1 MHSETIGELPEPL
14 PYQRSMVE
22 FLKAEE
28 SDLWKWFSSTKARA
42 EQSEAVRLD
51 LLKTT
56 YRLESSTQ
64 PQLYATAGEVLKHYG
79 LQVPITFY
87 QAQSAGPMNAGLAYL
102 PGEAHVVL
110 VGPVLAALSEAELR
124 ALLAHELAHFVLY
137 EGWDGEFLVA
147 ADLLRALANDV
158 AAAAA
163 HVESARLYT
172 LYGEIFA
179 DRGAYC
185 VTRNAAITIATLIK
199 TETGLTEVSAD
210 SYLRQADEIF
220 DKSRVQADQLTHP
233 EPYIRAR
240 ALRLWADGR
249 PDAAAQIEAMIEGK
263 PLLMRLDL
271 LAQRRV
277 AATTRRLIDRLL
289 APTWFHSE
297 AVLAHARLFF
307 EDFTPGRDNGHEDND
322 AETWATLDP
331 ALRDY
336 YCYVLLDFVTADRE
350 LTDAALAAAIV
361 LSRRLGLAER
371 FAELVMKELGVGKR
385 AFAKID
391 REAET
396 LLERTNARSVTA

>member
-1 MHSETIGELPEPL
+1 MRSETIGDLPEPL

-28 SDLWKWFSSTKARA
+28 ADLWNWFSSTKARGQ
-42 EQSEAVRLD
+42 QSEAVRLD

-56 YRLESSTQ
+56 YRLEAATQ
-64 PQLYATAGEVLKHYG
+64 PQLYASAGEVLTHYG
-79 LQVPITFY
+79 FRAPITFY

-102 PGEAHVVL
+102 PGEAHIVL
-110 VGPVLAALSEAELR
+110 VGPVLVALSEAELR

-158 AAAAA
+158 AAAPA

-185 VTRNAAITIATLIK
+185 VTRDAAVTIATLIK
-199 TETGLTEVSAD
+199 TETGLTQVSAD

-240 ALRLWADGR
+240 ALRLWADSG
-249 PDAAAQIEAMIEGK
+249 PDAAAKVEAMIEGK

-277 AATTRRLIDRLL
+277 AATTRRLLERLL
-289 APTWFHSE
+289 APTWFRSE

-307 EDFTPGRDNGHEDND
+307 EDFAPPGDNHAEND
-322 AETWATLDP
+322 ADTLADLDP

-336 YCYVLLDFVTADRE
+336 YCYVLLDFVTADRD
-350 LTDAALAAAIV
+350 LTDPALAAAIV

-371 FAELVMKELGVGKR
+371 FAELAIKELGVGKR

-391 REAET
+391 RDAEA
-396 LLERTNARSVTA
+396 LLARTNEATSTA